1 MEAYIY
7 HEKRYF
13 FHISADTGRINLPDS
28 RHSFCRNKKTDKQPL
43 YPLFFVLYSLYSPHS
58 DDNSCHLL
66 RNTLVGRCSCRTYR
80 CSPLC
85 PQRQKPH
92 NSGIGIMYDCIYCG
106 ILSLILYLILFIHR
120 RFPDCLC
127 AC

>member
-1 MEAYIY
+1 MRNDIFFIY
-7 HEKRYF
+7 LLILAGSTYLIRVIPF
-13 FHISADTGRINLPDS
+13 IAI
-28 RHSFCRNKKTDKQPL
+28 KKTDKQPL

-66 RNTLVGRCSCRTYR
+66 RNTLVGWSSCRTYR

-92 NSGIGIMYDCIYCG
+92 NSGIGIMYDCIHCG
-106 ILSLILYLILFIHR
+106 ILSLIDSFYDIIHS
-120 RFPDCLC
+120 
-127 AC
+127 

>member
-13 FHISADTGRINLPDS
+13 FYISTDTGRINLSDS
-28 RHSFCRNKKTDKQPL
+28 RHSFYRNKKTDKQPL

-66 RNTLVGRCSCRTYR
+66 RNTLVGWSSCRTYR

-85 PQRQKPH
+85 SQRQKPH
-92 NSGIGIMYDCIYCG
+92 NSGIGIMYDCIHCG
-106 ILSLILYLILFIHR
+106 ILSLIDSFYDIIHS
-120 RFPDCLC
+120 
-127 AC
+127 